1 MDMAEL
7 LDELPP
13 ERRLALAYAPSAVR
27 ADFLAVFLLDLRL
40 SRLVMQRREPLLTQV
55 RLSWWRVRLS
65 EPASGFHHDEPV
77 LALLSGWDDAQRG
90 ALVAL
95 VDGWEALL
103 AEAPISDAMIMT
115 FAEGRGA
122 AFAALAARCGQ
133 PDSKERA
140 ARLAEGWALAELAVR
155 TSDQHEAGRVRTLAH
170 QRDWPRARLPR
181 QLRSLA
187 VLYGLARRK
196 RGAGPLLSGLGDWIL
211 AIRLGLSG
219 T

>member
-1 MDMAEL
+1 MDIAAL

-13 ERRLALAYAPSAVR
+13 ERRLALAYAPAAMR

-40 SRLVMQRREPLLTQV
+40 SRLVMQRREPLLAQV
-55 RLSWWRVRLS
+55 RLSWWRDRLG

-77 LALLSGWDDAQRG
+77 LALLSDWTEPQRR

-103 AEAPISDAMIMT
+103 AEAPIPDALIGT

-122 AFAALAARCGQ
+122 AFAALATRCGVPESEEQ
-133 PDSKERA
+133 A
-140 ARLAEGWALAELAVR
+140 ARLAEDWALAELAVR
-155 TSDQHEAGRVRTLAH
+155 TSDEHEARRIRNLA
-170 QRDWPRARLPR
+170 QERDWPRARLPR
-181 QLRSLA
+181 QLRPLA
-187 VLYGLARRK
+187 MLHGLARRK
-196 RGAGPLLSGLGDWIL
+196 RGSGPLLSGLTDGIA
-211 AIRLGLSG
+211 AIRLGLLG